1 MDVCLIVQ
9 SSANHISYDD
19 SWQVATLSFAVRL
32 RESRRPYRRRSAL
45 LCDVEPT
52 LFTER
57 IETTFERITL
67 PDKNL

>member
-9 SSANHISYDD
+9 SSANHISYD
-19 SWQVATLSFAVRL
+19 SWEVATLSFAVRL

-45 LCDVEPT
+45 LCDVEPS
-52 LFTER
+52 LFTEK
-57 IETTFERITL
+57 IETTFKRIAL